1 MIPVLLLAAA
11 GSVAMAQSV
20 PQLVEQGN
28 KLYAK
33 GRYDKAVEK
42 YDQALVARADAMQPK
57 FNKANSYYRLQDF
70 DNAGGLF
77 KEVAA
82 ESKDMQLVASAK
94 YNLGNCLF
102 RQAQKQSDS
111 DLRKALDGYQ
121 AGIASWRQVLDME
134 PENKNAAHNI
144 EVARLIIKD
153 ILDRLKN
160 QQQDPNQ
167 PGNQQ
172 QQQQQGGGQDQKAQ
186 EQQQASETE
195 PNQPAELNE
204 QQQKQQQQKQLQQ
217 QQNRDEQTADEIL
230 DAEQQQRKQRQT
242 MQRAGYEKVE
252 KDW

>member
-1 MIPVLLLAAA
+1 MMLILLLAAA
-11 GSVAMAQSV
+11 GSAAAQSA

-28 KLYAK
+28 ELYAQ
-33 GRYDKAVEK
+33 GRYNKAVEK
-42 YDQALVARADAMQPK
+42 YEQALVAGPDATQPK
-57 FNKANSYYRLQDF
+57 FNKADSYYRLEDF
-70 DNAGGLF
+70 DSACGLL

-82 ESKDMQLVASAK
+82 ESKDMKLVASAK

-102 RQAQKQSDS
+102 RQAQKQGDS

-121 AGIASWRQVLDME
+121 QSIASWRQVLDME

-160 QQQDPNQ
+160 QQQEPNQ

-172 QQQQQGGGQDQKAQ
+172 QQQQQQQQSGGQDQKAQ
-186 EQQQASETE
+186 EQQQTSAKE
-195 PNQPAELNE
+195 PNQPAEPNE
-204 QQQKQQQQKQLQQ
+204 QQQQKQQQQQRAKK
-217 QQNRDEQTADEIL
+217 DEQKADEIL
-230 DAEQQQRKQRQT
+230 DNEQQQRKERQM